1 MRPGEYRVRRRGV
14 GGVAA
19 ALSWENVIIAD
30 KIIYRSLSQVHV
42 KQDKIS
48 NSSLSLLLSLWD
60 NDIHKTILAPY
71 LFDRDEKDWFW
82 QPILK
87 SF

>member
-71 LFDRDEKDWFW
+71 LFDRYDQDWF
-82 QPILK
+82 
-87 SF
+87 

>member
-1 MRPGEYRVRRRGV
+1 MRPGEYRVRRRG
-14 GGVAA
+14 GGGGAA

-48 NSSLSLLLSLWD
+48 NSSLSIRLGTANLCFHTTYNNKIQAIGNAW
-60 NDIHKTILAPY
+60 NGPK
-71 LFDRDEKDWFW
+71 
-82 QPILK
+82 
-87 SF
+87 